1 MNKIDKQ
8 IKIETAYAIVDGFI
22 ERRKN
27 NGDYRLRNEMEYESR
42 DIVCYD
48 IFKKNLSISKSVS
61 ALMDRF
67 GIGNST
73 AYKWLAHAFKQLSKD
88 YKELTE
94 EYKTIQINRLEKL
107 YEMCME
113 KDNVRDALKVMEQIN
128 KLNSLYVDRV
138 EISDINNQF
147 KFGE

>member
-48 IFKKNLSISKSVS
+48 IFKKSLSLTKRVS

-73 AYKWLAHAFKQLSKD
+73 KQNPIIITNILFILSVT
-88 YKELTE
+88 L
-94 EYKTIQINRLEKL
+94 IN
-107 YEMCME
+107 
-113 KDNVRDALKVMEQIN
+113 I
-128 KLNSLYVDRV
+128 
-138 EISDINNQF
+138 
-147 KFGE
+147 